1 MSQSPRSQKEQ
12 EDCVKRVRSNGAIN
26 TLFPPL
32 CALSSSL
39 SALCGAFGMF
49 RFEDLQIWQRA
60 ADLAVVLD
68 ELSEE
73 LELRRRYRF
82 AEQLRAAGL
91 SISNNIAEGS
101 GSNSTPGFRKF
112 LYIARKS
119 LFECASMLL
128 VFERRQLIETDVT
141 AILND
146 LDPLS
151 RMIVSFSEKLQ

>member
-1 MSQSPRSQKEQ
+1 
-12 EDCVKRVRSNGAIN
+12 
-26 TLFPPL
+26 
-32 CALSSSL
+32 
-39 SALCGAFGMF
+39 MF

-68 ELSEE
+68 ELSKE

-91 SISNNIAEGS
+91 SISNNISEGS
-101 GSNSTPGFRKF
+101 GSNSTPDFRKF

-128 VFERRQLIETDVT
+128 VFQRRQLIKTDVT

-146 LDPLS
+146 LDTLS